1 MSEASPTPPPLLQPK
16 LCLIETTTQTIRGAM
31 PISNPATDP
40 IMDADMVAMSTVCTM
55 TIRRAPTARGFQQ
68 QQHGHQQEYR
78 FSDQHNSRYDQ
89 RFDDQRRYYPAES
102 FYGQYEERHQD
113 DDDYP
118 RDMLHRSPFND
129 LVMHLPEVFN
139 PVSYRLEKRSHIAVC
154 SKSNY
159 NSPRKPDALIA

>member
-1 MSEASPTPPPLLQPK
+1 MCSVIPAPRGGRSHICLKPRPPPPLF
-16 LCLIETTTQTIRGAM
+16 
-31 PISNPATDP
+31 SNQNYP
-40 IMDADMVAMSTVCTM
+40 IMDADMVAMST
-55 TIRRAPTARGFQQ
+55 RGFQQ

>member
-1 MSEASPTPPPLLQPK
+1 MCSFILAPRGGGLHIYLKPRLPPLLF
-16 LCLIETTTQTIRGAM
+16 
-31 PISNPATDP
+31 SNQNYP
-40 IMDADMVAMSTVCTM
+40 IMDADMVAMST
-55 TIRRAPTARGFQQ
+55 RGFQQ

-102 FYGQYEERHQD
+102 FYGRYEERHQD
-113 DDDYP
+113 YDDYP
-118 RDMLHRSPFND
+118 RDMLHRSPFNN

>member
-1 MSEASPTPPPLLQPK
+1 MSEASPTPTSLLQPK

-40 IMDADMVAMSTVCTM
+40 IMDADMVAMST
-55 TIRRAPTARGFQQ
+55 RGFQQ